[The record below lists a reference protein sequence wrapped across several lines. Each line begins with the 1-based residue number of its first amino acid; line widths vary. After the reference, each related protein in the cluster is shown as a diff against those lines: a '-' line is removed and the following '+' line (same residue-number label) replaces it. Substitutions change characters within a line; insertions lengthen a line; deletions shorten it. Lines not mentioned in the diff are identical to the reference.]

1 MEEKIKQILK
11 DIFSKEI
18 TDDFRQENEDNWDS
32 LTHLDIIVALEDEFK
47 TSFTPE
53 EIGDMTSLKKI
64 VDIIKTHED

>member
-11 DIFSKEI
+11 NIFSKEI
-18 TDDFRQENEDNWDS
+18 TDDFRQENEDSWDS

-53 EIGDMTSLKKI
+53 EIGDMTSYKKI